1 MRRGRLLRALI
12 VSGHCYGPLDPVSNI
27 ILNAVLYDAMDEGDS
42 EGELPHD
49 IFDTHAMQDM
59 ASCSLDGL
67 VALLCDITATATG
80 APLSKHE
87 AVEYLWSRQC
97 DLTEKLQQTPRLRK
111 HPQHAMLGSLLVS
124 FSGEKLDR
132 LRYLLRSISD
142 GSGCVI
148 SSDDWEQL
156 NTTIKK
162 ELTAMIARKELLPFD
177 PQALSV
183 TSRVSAYAILQSLA
197 RSKLEELLLGYS
209 RKHPW
214 FNGKTTIAPTTVRR
228 LFFAEFWDSQ
238 HGRFYESH
246 AKPMCCPVQDSSPC
260 FGSCIFC
267 DEASTIVHPPCAA
280 RSHLDDDDDDEPFLD
295 YNVKAAIRMWFPK
308 ESQYEEMEGSTAS
321 KKAKGTEA
329 GGVDD
334 LPDTI

>member
-214 FNGKTTIAPTTVRR
+214 VKS
-228 LFFAEFWDSQ
+228 DQS
-238 HGRFYESH
+238 
-246 AKPMCCPVQDSSPC
+246 
-260 FGSCIFC
+260 SCIFC